1 MIVFKK
7 IKFSETEEVIES
19 KVAEFLI
26 KNYSGVSDENLDENV
41 FMNTNPTFQH
51 FSKVFDEITE
61 YAYENK
67 EKEYFL
73 VVTRKELWNDFTK
86 VLIDSCVEFVD
97 EDIQDSFLQNEIDN
111 EIFQTSA
118 NLYMLKHMT
127 VDEVLDKMNKY
138 GKKYLTDIDYE
149 ILKKAKNLS

>member
-26 KNYSGVSDENLDENV
+26 KNYSGVSDENFDENV